1 MSKVIVQGVSKVF
14 QSARGEPVEALQ
26 DVFFEVKKN
35 EFFAVVG
42 HSGCGK
48 TTLLNLLAG
57 FETPSAG
64 RILIDGR
71 EVLRPNWEKGMV
83 FQEHALFPWYTVRQ
97 NISFGLEMK
106 GVSREERKR
115 LIGYYIELVGLKGFE
130 EKYPRELSGGMKQ
143 RAGIARSLA
152 TDPAILLM
160 DEPFASLD
168 YQNRILMQ
176 DELLRI
182 WGRETKTVV
191 FVTHNIEEAVK
202 LSDRVLVL
210 TRHPGRVREIVPVEL
225 PRPRDEAH
233 PEFVHLKVQIT
244 RELQEE
250 LTSERP
256 GSRS

>member
-1 MSKVIVQGVSKVF
+1 MSKVVVQGLSKIF
-14 QSARGEPVEALQ
+14 NAARGEPVEALRG
-26 DVFFEVKKN
+26 VSFEVEKN
-35 EFFAVVG
+35 EFFAIVG

-57 FETPSAG
+57 FEHPSGG
-64 RILIDGR
+64 RILVDSQ
-71 EVLRPNWEKGMV
+71 EVLQPSWEKGVV
-83 FQEHALFPWYTVRQ
+83 FQEHALFPWYTVLQ
-97 NISFGLEMK
+97 NIGFGLEMK
-106 GVSREERKR
+106 GVPRDERER
-115 LIGYYIELVGLKGFE
+115 LVRHYIDLVGLKGFE

-182 WGRETKTVV
+182 WEQETKTVI

-202 LSDRVLVL
+202 LSDRVLVM
-210 TRHPGRVREIVPVEL
+210 TRRPGRVREIVPVDL

-233 PEFVHLKVQIT
+233 PKFIRLKVQIT

-250 LTSERP
+250 LTDERARRRP
-256 GSRS
+256 

>member
-1 MSKVIVQGVSKVF
+1 MSKVVVQGVSKIF

-35 EFFAVVG
+35 EFFGVVG

-57 FETPSAG
+57 FETPTAG

-71 EVLRPNWEKGMV
+71 EVLRPNWEKGVV

-106 GVSREERKR
+106 GVSQEERKR
-115 LIGYYIELVGLKGFE
+115 LIDYYIDLVGLKGFE

-202 LSDRVLVL
+202 LSDRVLVM
-210 TRHPGRVREIVPVEL
+210 TRHPGRVREIVPVDL
-225 PRPRDEAH
+225 PRPRDEAQ
-233 PEFVHLKVQIT
+233 PEFIRLKVRIT

-250 LTSERP
+250 LTGEGL
-256 GSRS
+256 GSRA

>member
-1 MSKVIVQGVSKVF
+1 MSKVVVQGVSKIF

-35 EFFAVVG
+35 EFFGVVG

-71 EVLRPNWEKGMV
+71 EVLRPNWEKGVV

-106 GVSREERKR
+106 GVSQEERKR
-115 LIGYYIELVGLKGFE
+115 LIDYYIDLVGLKGFE

-202 LSDRVLVL
+202 LSDRVLVM
-210 TRHPGRVREIVPVEL
+210 TRHPGRVREIVPVDL
-225 PRPRDEAH
+225 PRPRDEAQ
-233 PEFVHLKVQIT
+233 PEFIRLKVRIT

-250 LTSERP
+250 LTGEGLGGRA
-256 GSRS
+256 